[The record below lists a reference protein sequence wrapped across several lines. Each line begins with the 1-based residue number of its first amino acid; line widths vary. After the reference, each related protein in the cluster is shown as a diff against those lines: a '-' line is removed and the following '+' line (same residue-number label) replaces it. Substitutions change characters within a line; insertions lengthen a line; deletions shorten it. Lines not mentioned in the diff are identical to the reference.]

1 MSIGCAKRPCRGS
14 NLGLLLDLS
23 HRGGSAEPI
32 ICRGAQRIAVT
43 GVPLDEQHLVECGP
57 HGRKARLT
65 PVRAPS
71 SAPANQPA
79 KAKAAN
85 PRE

>member
-1 MSIGCAKRPCRGS
+1 
-14 NLGLLLDLS
+14 
-23 HRGGSAEPI
+23 
-32 ICRGAQRIAVT
+32 
-43 GVPLDEQHLVECGP
+43 VPLDEQHLVECGP